1 MVRNKEVCVNYKGHM
16 FKLLLTCKLDKDLK
30 IDTTRL
36 LGRFAPIFHF

>member
-16 FKLLLTCKLDKDLK
+16 FKLFTCKLDKDLK

-36 LGRFAPIFHF
+36 LGRFVPIFHF